1 MDIEVV
7 FNERLYN
14 PDYYLEVSVG
24 QYPNGIWDYGIDYSI
39 GTSGGDCIIDEENL
53 GDGYATRREA
63 IDAAL
68 DRAYSEAS
76 FAYRYL
82 CENPNKKVE
91 PTSPTA
97 IKIQKYIDM
106 VERCMKSL
114 DQPKQLSLFD

>member
-14 PDYYLEVSVG
+14 PDYYLEICVG

-39 GTSGGDCIIDEENL
+39 GTGGGGCIIDEENL
-53 GDGYATRREA
+53 GDGYSTRRDA
-63 IDAAL
+63 IYAAL
-68 DRAYSEAS
+68 DRAYREAS

-82 CENPNKKVE
+82 CENPNKKIE

-97 IKIQKYIDM
+97 IKIQRYIEM
-106 VERCMKSL
+106 IRRCMKSL
-114 DQPKQLSLFD
+114 DAPKQLSLFD